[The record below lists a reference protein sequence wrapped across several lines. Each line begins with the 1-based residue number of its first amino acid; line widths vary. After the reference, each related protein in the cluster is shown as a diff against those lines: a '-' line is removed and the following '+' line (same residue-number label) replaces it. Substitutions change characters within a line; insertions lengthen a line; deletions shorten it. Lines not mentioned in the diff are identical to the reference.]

1 MKVAV
6 PRWTGR
12 VSPVFDVAKRLL
24 VVEIERGIEVSRNE
38 ARIEEREL
46 LSRAKHVAQLGVN
59 VLICGAISLPLEAML
74 ASAGVRV
81 IPHTCGPVEHVLR
94 AFVSG
99 SLTDQAFLMPGCC
112 GRGRQLRHR
121 HRRGR
126 LGFDVSDRK
135 G

>member
-6 PRWTGR
+6 PRWTDR

-24 VVEIERGIEVSRNE
+24 VVEIERGVEISRDE

-46 LSRAKHVAQLGVN
+46 MLRAKHVAELGVN

-74 ASAGVRV
+74 ASAGVIV
-81 IPHTCGPVEHVLR
+81 IPHTCGPVENVLR

-99 SLTDQAFLMPGCC
+99 GLTDRAFLMPGCC
-112 GRGRQLRHR
+112 GRGQQSRHR

-126 LGFDVSDRK
+126 LGLHVSDRK
-135 G
+135 R